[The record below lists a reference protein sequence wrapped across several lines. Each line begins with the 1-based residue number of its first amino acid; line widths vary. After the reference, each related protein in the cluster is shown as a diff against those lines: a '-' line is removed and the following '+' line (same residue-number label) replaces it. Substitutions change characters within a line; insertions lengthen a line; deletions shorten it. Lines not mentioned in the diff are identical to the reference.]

1 MNNFDNSGV
10 GAVDAGKKAEE
21 QFIIEL
27 NGDKKDPRWQTLK
40 IKNAEEYFA
49 IRVTK
54 KVPSKKLGHLANAK
68 ADVYIASGKLEQ
80 SLLEDKKFFLTDD
93 DVEDI
98 GLSRKVGTGISV
110 KRTDSEK
117 YQIHKWGPDSFK
129 KIFGSYELGAGIS
142 IYRNRSEELVK
153 NDTLL
158 SGWKTSW
165 KEFEDYFSDTDN
177 IKILKDKSAESD
189 DRKEVAKKVGT
200 YSIKIAEDK
209 IRNDANISDHVFCG
223 SNDFDEPY
231 NATWFFAYGILVK
244 AIPFPINVTTG
255 SGRTK
260 GDYTVVVK
268 PVAGS
273 EQFLRQS

>member
-1 MNNFDNSGV
+1 MSIHV
-10 GAVDAGKKAEE
+10 EAGKKAEK
-21 QFIIEL
+21 QFVIDL
-27 NGDKKDPRWQTLK
+27 NVDKKDPRWQTLG
-40 IKNAEEYFA
+40 IKNTEEHFA
-49 IRVTK
+49 IRVK
-54 KVPSKKLGHLANAK
+54 RKVPSKKLGNLASPK

-98 GLSRKVGTGISV
+98 GLSRKEGTGISV
-110 KRTDSEK
+110 KKPGSNT
-117 YQIHKWGPDSFK
+117 YTIHKWGPASFK

-142 IYRNRSEELVK
+142 IYRNRSNELVK
-153 NDTLL
+153 NDALL

-177 IKILKDKSAESD
+177 IKMLKDESAKSD

-200 YSIKIAEDK
+200 YSKKIAEDK
-209 IRNDANISDHVFCG
+209 IKNDANISDHVFRG

-231 NATWFFAYGILVK
+231 NATWLFAYGILVR
-244 AIPFPINVTTG
+244 AIPFPFNVTTG

-260 GDYTVVVK
+260 GNYTVVVK
-268 PVAGS
+268 PVAES
-273 EQFLRQS
+273 ERFLRQS

>member
-21 QFIIEL
+21 QFVIEL
-27 NGDKKDPRWQTLK
+27 NGDKKDPRWQTLG
-40 IKNAEEYFA
+40 IENAEEYFA

-98 GLSRKVGTGISV
+98 GLSRKEGTGISV
-110 KRTDSEK
+110 KKLGSNT
-117 YQIHKWGPDSFK
+117 YTIHKWGPASFK

-142 IYRNRSEELVK
+142 IYRNRSNELVK
-153 NDTLL
+153 NDALL

-177 IKILKDKSAESD
+177 IKILKDKSAKSD
-189 DRKEVAKKVGT
+189 DRKEVAKKVAT
-200 YSIKIAEDK
+200 YSIKIAEDM
-209 IRNDANISDHVFCG
+209 IRSDANISDHVFCG

-231 NATWFFAYGILVK
+231 NATWLFAYGILVR
-244 AIPFPINVTTG
+244 AIPFPFKVTTG

-260 GDYTVVVK
+260 GVYTVVVK
-268 PVAGS
+268 PVAES
-273 EQFLRQS
+273 ERFLRQS